1 MLQCFD
7 FVFSIAEYILIS
19 AMVIAHRTLIV
30 RKLKGLEDII
40 GVTSVH
46 PHLDL
51 STGTMKV
58 KTKKENC

>member
-1 MLQCFD
+1 MPLGYATMFG
-7 FVFSIAEYILIS
+7 FVFGIAEYILIF
-19 AMVIAHRTLIV
+19 ATVIAHRTLIV

-51 STGTMKV
+51 STGTNAIIV
-58 KTKKENC
+58 